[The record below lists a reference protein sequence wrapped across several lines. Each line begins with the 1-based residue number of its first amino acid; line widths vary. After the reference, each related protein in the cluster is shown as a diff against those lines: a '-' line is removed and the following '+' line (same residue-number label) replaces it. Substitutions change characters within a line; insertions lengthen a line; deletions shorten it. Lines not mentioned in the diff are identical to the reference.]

1 MNYLKLNFENAALV
15 TPAKP
20 SKSKD
25 FKHFVRH
32 LGLIECDIPDM
43 ETPIG
48 VDQLSNALHVMCGL
62 APCAS
67 KRSTVFKR
75 NETIYNIAKGA
86 YIQYDDSSLNQETF
100 QNAKIQDNSNVKNIK
115 DVKGNHGVYNWS
127 YFKRAA
133 YSSPKTLEELLHLLN
148 YICKVEDVTKEM
160 TFQQVV
166 DVMKE
171 NMDNDIVIDFLLH
184 RAKLFMDNR
193 ALNNIEKF
201 YNIKVEHLDKG
212 DKPRLNIP
220 NPFWYLLFNVPF
232 TGSNITAS
240 GAYNPNAI
248 LQIRGID
255 YMKTKFSGK
264 IVVPLE
270 DDKIVEQIKENGMCP
285 TILDGGMVTIE
296 KIEKSIPKAK
306 LRNDYEKIFREE
318 VSEDAEN
325 EQVM

>member
-1 MNYLKLNFENAALV
+1 MNYLTLKFENAALV
-15 TPAKP
+15 TPANP
-20 SKSKD
+20 SKSND

-86 YIQYDDSSLNQETF
+86 YIQYDSKLNQELF
-100 QNAKIQDNSNVKNIK
+100 QNAKIQNNSDVKNIK
-115 DVKGNHGVYNWS
+115 DVKGNPGVYNWS

-133 YSSPKTLEELLHLLN
+133 YSSPKTLEELLRLLN
-148 YICKVEDVTKEM
+148 NICKVEDVTKEM

-171 NMDNDIVIDFLLH
+171 NMYNDIVIDFLLH
-184 RAKLFMDNR
+184 RAKLFMNNG
-193 ALNNIEKF
+193 ALNKIEKA
-201 YNIKVEHLDKG
+201 YKIKLEHLDKG

-220 NPFWYLLFNVPF
+220 NPFWYILFNVPS
-232 TGSNITAS
+232 TGSNTVAC

-248 LQIRGID
+248 LQTRGID

-270 DDKIVEQIKENGMCP
+270 DDKILEQIKENGICP
-285 TILDGGMVTIE
+285 TILDGGMITIE
-296 KIEKSIPKAK
+296 KIEKSILKAE
-306 LRNDYEKIFREE
+306 LRNNYEKIFREE
-318 VSEDAEN
+318 VSEDTEN

>member
-1 MNYLKLNFENAALV
+1 MNYLILKFENAALV
-15 TPAKP
+15 TPSDPKN
-20 SKSKD
+20 

-32 LGLIECDIPDM
+32 LGFIECDMPDM

-86 YIQYDDSSLNQETF
+86 YIHYDSLLNQELF
-100 QNAKIQDNSNVKNIK
+100 QDAKIQDNSNVKNIK
-115 DVKGNHGVYNWS
+115 DVKGNPGIYNWS

-171 NMDNDIVIDFLLH
+171 NMNNDIVIDFLLH
-184 RAKLFMDNR
+184 RAKLFMNNG
-193 ALNNIEKF
+193 ALKKIEEVYK
-201 YNIKVEHLDKG
+201 IKVEHLDKG

-248 LQIRGID
+248 LQTRGID

-264 IVVPLE
+264 IAVPLE
-270 DDKIVEQIKENGMCP
+270 DDKILEQIKENGICP

-296 KIEKSIPKAK
+296 KIEKSIPKAQ
-306 LRNDYEKIFREE
+306 LRNDYEKIFIGE

-325 EQVM
+325 K

>member
-1 MNYLKLNFENAALV
+1 MNYLILKFENAALV
-15 TPAKP
+15 TPSDPKN
-20 SKSKD
+20 

-32 LGLIECDIPDM
+32 LGFIECDMPDM

-86 YIQYDDSSLNQETF
+86 YIQYDSRLNQELF
-100 QNAKIQDNSNVKNIK
+100 QDAKIQNDSNVKNIK
-115 DVKGNHGVYNWS
+115 DVKGNPGVYNWT

-133 YSSPKTLEELLHLLN
+133 YSSPKTLEELFRLLN

-184 RAKLFMDNR
+184 RAKLFMNNG
-193 ALNNIEKF
+193 ALKKIEEV
-201 YNIKVEHLDKG
+201 YNIKLEHLDKG

-248 LQIRGID
+248 LQIRGIN

-264 IVVPLE
+264 IAVPLE
-270 DDKIVEQIKENGMCP
+270 DDKILEQIKENGICP

-296 KIEKSIPKAK
+296 KIEKSIPKAQ
-306 LRNDYEKIFREE
+306 LRNDYEKIFIGE

-325 EQVM
+325 K

>member
-1 MNYLKLNFENAALV
+1 MSYLILKFENAALV

-20 SKSKD
+20 SK
-25 FKHFVRH
+25 FRHFVQH
-32 LGLIECDIPDM
+32 LGFIDGDMPDM
-43 ETPIG
+43 NTPIG

-86 YIQYDDSSLNQETF
+86 YIQYDDSSLNQERF
-100 QNAKIQDNSNVKNIK
+100 QNAKIQDDSNVKNIK
-115 DVKGNHGVYNWS
+115 DVKGNPGVYNWS

-193 ALNNIEKF
+193 VLNNIEKF

-212 DKPRLNIP
+212 DKPRLKIP

-248 LQIRGID
+248 LQTRGID
-255 YMKTKFSGK
+255 YMKTKFSGE
-264 IVVPLE
+264 IIIPIE
-270 DDKIVEQIKENGMCP
+270 DDKIIEQIQSNGGCP
-285 TILDGGMVTIE
+285 TILEGGMVTIKGMSKYISE
-296 KIEKSIPKAK
+296 TT
-306 LRNDYEKIFREE
+306 LNDKYAKIFTEK
-318 VSEDAEN
+318 VSEDVEK